1 MFCSFIVFLSLPHDR
16 VQLFSFFD
24 FGWELFVY
32 PYSGSSELLG
42 SSSSDEFP
50 VFKVGEFSYDFPRV
64 FVELVPFSH
73 PVDSFEWNL
82 IVESIFSIKK
92 FLKKC
97 LCVLTVMLGYS
108 SEY

>member
-16 VQLFSFFD
+16 VKLFSFFD

-64 FVELVPFSH
+64 FVELVPFPL
-73 PVDSFEWNL
+73 PVDSFGSHSR
-82 IVESIFSIKK
+82 VYIFVGEIPEVS
-92 FLKKC
+92 
-97 LCVLTVMLGYS
+97 VS
-108 SEY
+108 S